1 MEHRK
6 TIIENKDK
14 GNGNGNGNGK
24 IKFVP
29 VRAIKACTGSGF
41 VAPLVLN
48 LGIR

>member
-1 MEHRK
+1 MEHRN

-14 GNGNGNGNGK
+14 GNGNGK

-41 VAPLVLN
+41 VAPLILN
-48 LGIR
+48 LSIR